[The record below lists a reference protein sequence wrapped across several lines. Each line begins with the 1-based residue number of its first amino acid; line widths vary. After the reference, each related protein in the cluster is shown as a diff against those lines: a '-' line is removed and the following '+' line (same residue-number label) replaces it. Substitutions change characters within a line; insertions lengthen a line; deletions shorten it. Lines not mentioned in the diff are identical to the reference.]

1 MVKICFCFLACFIF
15 AEKCQPCHI
24 KFVYKSNP
32 NSVNGLHWTKIIIFE
47 TSKEF
52 ILTFC
57 EHTFLSVCVHHWWKL
72 QHKYCA
78 HFWAPYCK
86 KDIELLK
93 HVQRS
98 KVGEGKG
105 IQRDT
110 GIQRELE
117 FFSLDKR
124 TLRRK
129 FITLELPERWLQQGR
144 LLSLFH
150 GNNWWD
156 QGNSLKKAGLYW
168 SKEVFLQKEGG
179 WTLQQAAQGSSGFPI
194 TAVI

>member
-1 MVKICFCFLACFIF
+1 MRHQKSLFWLFVNIHFCL
-15 AEKCQPCHI
+15 
-24 KFVYKSNP
+24 FVCITGENCSTNT
-32 NSVNGLHWTKIIIFE
+32 V
-47 TSKEF
+47 
-52 ILTFC
+52 LTF
-57 EHTFLSVCVHHWWKL
+57 EPLIARKILSCSSMCREAKL
-72 QHKYCA
+72 VR
-78 HFWAPYCK
+78 
-86 KDIELLK
+86 E
-93 HVQRS
+93 
-98 KVGEGKG
+98 KG
-105 IQRDT
+105 YKT
-110 GIQRELE
+110 YEELE

-124 TLRRK
+124 RLRRK